1 MLQVGLTGGIG
12 SGKSTVSARLA
23 ELGAVVVDADRIARE
38 VVAPGTPGL
47 AEVGR
52 RFGPEVFAEDGA
64 LDRAALGALVFSHP
78 GARADLEQITHPL
91 VRARTAE
98 LVAQAPTDAVVV
110 HDVPLLVEK
119 HLGPAYHLVVVVHA
133 DEATRVSRLVSARG
147 LTEADARARIA
158 AQADDDQRRA
168 AADVWLDN
176 AGTPPQLRS
185 QVDALWRDR
194 LVPFNDNVLHGRRAP
209 GPEVPTLSRYDGSWP
224 AQARRLTERL
234 ERALGQR
241 AVRVDHIGSTSVPGL
256 LAKDVIDLQVG
267 VRDLAD
273 ADDPAF
279 VRALW
284 ELGFPRSEG
293 NDQDTV
299 HDWAPD
305 PGDWQKRFHGS
316 ADPGRVAHVH
326 VRRVGSA
333 GHEVALLF
341 RDWLRT
347 HPQEVG
353 TYADLKRELAA
364 TRSTTTDYTA
374 AKEPWLARALGR
386 ARAWAGETQWT
397 A

>member
-52 RFGPEVFAEDGA
+52 RFGPDVLAADGA

-78 GARADLEQITHPL
+78 GARADLERITHPL
-91 VRARTAE
+91 VRTRTAE
-98 LVAQAPTDAVVV
+98 LVAQAPAGTVIV

-158 AQADDDQRRA
+158 AQADDDQRRD

-176 AGTPPQLRS
+176 AGTPPQLLGL
-185 QVDALWRDR
+185 VAALWRDR

-209 GPEVPTLSRYDGSWP
+209 RPEVPTLVRYDGSWP
-224 AQARRLTERL
+224 AQAQRLRQRL

-241 AVRVDHIGSTSVPGL
+241 AARVDHIGSTSVPGL

-273 ADDPAF
+273 ADDPGF
-279 VRALW
+279 VRALRD
-284 ELGFPRSEG
+284 LGFPRSEG
-293 NDQDTV
+293 NVQDTV
-299 HDWAPD
+299 HDWVPD

-326 VRRVGSA
+326 VRRVGSP
-333 GHEVALLF
+333 GHEVALVF

-353 TYADLKRELAA
+353 AYADLKRELAA
-364 TRSTTTDYTA
+364 TRSSTTYYTA

-386 ARAWAGETQWT
+386 ARVWAGETQWT